1 MSPVRPLQ
9 MQSDARLVELVRA
22 GHERAFDALVR
33 RYRRQLLAYAG
44 RLLGAEGRAEDA
56 LQQALLK
63 AWIALRDGAEIDDVR
78 AWLYRIVHN
87 SAVTILRRA
96 QLDCVE
102 LNDAL
107 DAAAP
112 ESGPESRLVLREML
126 SSVAA
131 LPELQRRAILL
142 TAVSGSSHG
151 EAAKMLGLSDG
162 AVRGLVYRA
171 RASIR
176 DAAAGLLPVGAFH
189 WLTGLGQRRSS
200 AAGRIAELAG
210 AAGGTGSAGV
220 FAAVLKGGAIVVSAG
235 ALATAGQLAIPYAST
250 APHHAAPA
258 SVHATGQPGSAARRA
273 AVGSSASASASV
285 SVSLAASGR
294 DRVGE
299 RGGRPAPR
307 RGDRDGGRGA
317 GGGHA
322 HRGGDGLRGSGSGHG
337 SADGS
342 GESRTRGDS
351 SGSSGGTPG
360 AGSSGDSEHTSTRG
374 TSNSGG
380 EPSGLASGAGGAGG
394 GSGSGGGTS
403 GSGGGTS
410 TAGSGTSTGGSGKGG
425 GAPGGGAGD
434 GAGTASGS
442 SGPGRAP
449 GSG

>member
-1 MSPVRPLQ
+1 MSPVRPLRPLQ

-33 RYRRQLLAYAG
+33 RYRRPLLAYAG

-102 LNDAL
+102 LNDEL

-126 SSVAA
+126 SSLAA

-151 EAAKMLGLSDG
+151 EAAEVLGLSDG

-176 DAAAGLLPVGAFH
+176 NAAAGLLPVGAIN
-189 WLTGLGQRRSS
+189 WLAGLGQRRSS
-200 AAGRIAELAG
+200 LAARIAECAG
-210 AAGGTGSAGV
+210 ATGGAGSAGV
-220 FAAVLKGGAIVVSAG
+220 AAAVLKGGAIVVSAG
-235 ALATAGQLAIPYAST
+235 ALATAGQLAIPYAV
-250 APHHAAPA
+250 APHHTAPV
-258 SVHATGQPGSAARRA
+258 SVQATGQPGPAARRGSA
-273 AVGSSASASASV
+273 GSSSSASASV
-285 SVSLAASGR
+285 IVSLATSGR
-294 DRVGE
+294 DRVE
-299 RGGRPAPR
+299 TRGGRPEPR
-307 RGDRDGGRGA
+307 RGHGDDGRGA
-317 GGGHA
+317 ERGHS
-322 HRGGDGLRGSGSGHG
+322 HRGGDGPSGNASGHG
-337 SADGS
+337 SSDSSGGS
-342 GESRTRGDS
+342 RARADS

-360 AGSSGDSEHTSTRG
+360 AGSSGDSGRISTRG
-374 TSNSGG
+374 ASHSGG
-380 EPSGLASGAGGAGG
+380 EPSAAGSGAGGPGG

-403 GSGGGTS
+403 SDGGGTSGSGGGSSSSGGGTS
-410 TAGSGTSTGGSGKGG
+410 SNGDGTSTGGSG
-425 GAPGGGAGD
+425 D
-434 GAGTASGS
+434 G
-442 SGPGRAP
+442 
-449 GSG
+449 GSGA